1 MLDAQPPRGN
11 VVDGDVGLVVVV
23 EPIEPFA
30 SVVVVDPDFG
40 IVVVVVDVVVVVVGG
55 GTGWNPGIGGFLHTC
70 IAFGMDG
77 CFSPGRPEPKAVS
90 TFSVI
95 LTTGAIG
102 QLPRNDGHGDPSA
115 ATQRLVPVEK
125 TPAPL
130 GVV

>member
-1 MLDAQPPRGN
+1 M
-11 VVDGDVGLVVVV
+11 V

-30 SVVVVDPDFG
+30 PVVVVDPDFG
-40 IVVVVVDVVVVVVGG
+40 IVEVVVDVVVVVVVVVGG

-77 CFSPGRPEPKAVS
+77 CFSPGSPEPKAVS

-95 LTTGAIG
+95 LTTGVIG
-102 QLPRNDGHGDPSA
+102 QLPRNDGQEDPSA